1 MINLPIT
8 SLVAGIIAL
17 FIMVLS
23 IRLNM
28 RRIDV
33 GGSAFTY
40 LTNDDGDEQLR
51 RRKIAY
57 ESAINCSAI
66 SLVLLGL
73 IESGG
78 ASNRQVIALAAAF
91 LLARTVHA
99 LATVF
104 QVIPKWRTF
113 ATLIQYSYYLVT
125 GIWLVVSSYYML
137 PIK

>member
-8 SLVAGIIAL
+8 SLVAGIMAL
-17 FIMVLS
+17 LIMVLS

-40 LTNDDGDEQLR
+40 LTDGDGDEQLR

-57 ESAINCSAI
+57 ESAVNCSGI

-73 IESGG
+73 IEASG
-78 ASNRQVIALAAAF
+78 ASNLQVMALAAAF
-91 LLARTVHA
+91 LLARIMHA
-99 LATVF
+99 LATMF
-104 QVIPKWRTF
+104 
-113 ATLIQYSYYLVT
+113 
-125 GIWLVVSSYYML
+125 
-137 PIK
+137 